1 MEKRKKVKTV
11 GAGVVI
17 GAAILGGIVAYRN
30 RKAIKRK
37 KDRTQDN
44 ITQWKNLKVRS
55 ALDTAENVI
64 KDLRYS
70 TITEKDIAWG

>member
-1 MEKRKKVKTV
+1 MEKRKAVRTV

-17 GAAILGGIVAYRN
+17 GAAILGGIAAYKN
-30 RKAIKRK
+30 RKALKRK
-37 KDRTQDN
+37 KDQTTNN
-44 ITQWKNLKVRS
+44 IVDWKNNRLNN
-55 ALDTAENVI
+55 ALDKAENVI